1 MTTDNVLS
9 AGNVQGFVSLWRVD
23 DLTGERR
30 QLCAQHNQIQHT
42 WGYLAARALGLRNT
56 GDTPSHHISAVY
68 FEYENV
74 LTAETAVVESQSFSK
89 TLNIDYY
96 NTLGTSPN
104 RDYLRVPIIVAPQ
117 FSTATGYASL
127 LPTNQQTNQ
136 ITFFAQTT
144 GTSGMTGRAFGANVG
159 GRISKIYA
167 AALVAAPD
175 IADPTKDV
183 IFSRT
188 VFSADNQVIKD
199 VSAQVGITWSIAFI

>member
-9 AGNVQGFVSLWRVD
+9 AGNVRGFISLWRVD
-23 DLTGERR
+23 NLTGAR
-30 QLCAQHNQIQHT
+30 QELCAQHNQIQHT
-42 WGYLAARALGLRNT
+42 WGYLAAKALGLRQT
-56 GDTPSHHISAVY
+56 GDATSHHISAVY

-96 NTLGTSPN
+96 NTLGTAQN
-104 RDYLRVPIIVAPQ
+104 RDYLRIPIIVAPQ
-117 FSTATGYASL
+117 FSTASGYANL

-144 GTSGMTGRAFGANVG
+144 GTSGMTGRGFGANVG

-183 IFSRT
+183 IFART
-188 VFSADNQVIKD
+188 VFSANNQVVKD
-199 VSAQVGITWSIAFI
+199 ASSQVGITWSIAFV